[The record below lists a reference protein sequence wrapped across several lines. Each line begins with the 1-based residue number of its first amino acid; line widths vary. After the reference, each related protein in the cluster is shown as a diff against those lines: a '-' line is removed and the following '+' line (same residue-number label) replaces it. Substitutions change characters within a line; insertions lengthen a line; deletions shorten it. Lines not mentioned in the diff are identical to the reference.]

1 MPHIFASLNFCSD
14 CKMSIAAETI
24 ELYGKQWI
32 SLLSTNFI
40 EKTSYLEEIY
50 KSKSLCVS
58 KSLF

>member
-24 ELYGKQWI
+24 ELYGEQWI

-50 KSKSLCVS
+50 KSK
-58 KSLF
+58 